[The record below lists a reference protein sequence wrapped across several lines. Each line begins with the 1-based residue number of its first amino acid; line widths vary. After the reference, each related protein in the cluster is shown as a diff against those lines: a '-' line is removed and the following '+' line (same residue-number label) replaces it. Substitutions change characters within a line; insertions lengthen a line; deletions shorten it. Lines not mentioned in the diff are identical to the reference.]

1 MGELRS
7 DSITRE
13 MLLDPYIDV
22 LVGLAPKS
30 VLSVIGWQVQD
41 AFRITLVDRFCP
53 NENRLESLTRKY
65 RLEDEIEEEAE
76 EGLSSDTGTGA

>member
-22 LVGLAPKS
+22 LVGLAPRS
-30 VLSVIGWQVQD
+30 VLSLIGWQVQD

-53 NENRLESLTRKY
+53 NESGLESLTRKY
-65 RLEDEIEEEAE
+65 TLEDEIEEGAE
-76 EGLSSDTGTGA
+76 EGLSSDTGTGT

>member
-7 DSITRE
+7 DIITRE

-22 LVGLAPKS
+22 LAGLAPKS

-53 NENRLESLTRKY
+53 NENMPEPLTRKY
-65 RLEDEIEEEAE
+65 MLEDRTEEDAE
-76 EGLSSDTGTGA
+76 EGLSSDTGTST

>member
-22 LVGLAPKS
+22 LVGLAPRS
-30 VLSVIGWQVQD
+30 VLSLIGWQEQD
-41 AFRITLVDRFCP
+41 AFRITLVDRFCS
-53 NENRLESLTRKY
+53 NESRLESLTRKY
-65 RLEDEIEEEAE
+65 TLEDEIEEGAE
-76 EGLSSDTGTGA
+76 EGLSSDTGTGT

>member
-13 MLLDPYIDV
+13 VLLDPYIDV
-22 LVGLAPKS
+22 LVGLAPRS
-30 VLSVIGWQVQD
+30 VLSLIGWQVQD

-53 NENRLESLTRKY
+53 NESRLESQTRKY
-65 RLEDEIEEEAE
+65 TLEDEIEEGAE
-76 EGLSSDTGTGA
+76 EGLSSDTGTGT

>member
-7 DSITRE
+7 DTITRE

-53 NENRLESLTRKY
+53 NQNMPESLTRKY
-65 RLEDEIEEEAE
+65 MLEDRIEAAAE
-76 EGLSSDTGTGA
+76 EGLSSDTGIGT

>member
-22 LVGLAPKS
+22 LVGLAPRS
-30 VLSVIGWQVQD
+30 VLSLIGWQVQD

-53 NENRLESLTRKY
+53 NESRLESLTRKY
-65 RLEDEIEEEAE
+65 TLEDEIEEGAE
-76 EGLSSDTGTGA
+76 EGLSSDTGTGT

>member
-13 MLLDPYIDV
+13 MLLDPCIDV

-30 VLSVIGWQVQD
+30 VLALIGWQPQD
-41 AFRITLVDRFCP
+41 AFRITLVGRFGP
-53 NENRLESLTRKY
+53 NENRPKLLTRKY
-65 RLEDEIEEEAE
+65 TLEDEIEEEAE
-76 EGLSSDTGTGA
+76 EGLSSDTGTSM